1 MSKNKK
7 IGMLG
12 EEIALQYCLDNGYEF
27 VEKNWTAGHKE
38 IDIILKKEDIY
49 IFVEVKTRTN
59 LKMGMP
65 ENAISYAKIKN
76 VTEASQVFLIDK
88 QYKDIRF
95 DVISIILRKDTEPEL
110 LHIKDAF
117 Y

>member
-7 IGMLG
+7 IGLLG
-12 EEIALQYCLDNGYEF
+12 EELALQHCLDNGYELI
-27 VEKNWTAGHKE
+27 EKNWTVGHKE
-38 IDIILKKEDIY
+38 IDIILKKEGIY

-65 ENAISYAKIKN
+65 ESAISYTKIKN

-95 DVISIILRKDTEPEL
+95 DVISIILKKDTEPEL